1 MSEHATFLDRMARR
15 LDQLEASL
23 ADLQEGDAADRGIV
37 DAQAAHDVAVE
48 RLKALRRLGAELTD
62 EQTQSFRMSV
72 DRLAAQIGRLQQRRA
87 A

>member
-15 LDQLEASL
+15 LDELEAPL

-37 DAQAAHDVAVE
+37 DAKATHDVAVE

-72 DRLAAQIGRLQQRRA
+72 DRLAAQIGRLQQRKA